1 MTEEPDQLMSLP
13 VSDNNNVEEDV
24 GEVAAVTKKSVN
36 SVSESVP
43 QPGIKYLSAQ
53 DFR

>member
-13 VSDNNNVEEDV
+13 VSDNNNVEEFS
-24 GEVAAVTKKSVN
+24 EVAAVTKKSVN

-43 QPGIKYLSAQ
+43 QPGIKYLLAQ
-53 DFR
+53 DFS

>member
-1 MTEEPDQLMSLP
+1 MSDEPDQLMSLP
-13 VSDNNNVEEDV
+13 ISDNNNVEEDV

-43 QPGIKYLSAQ
+43 QPGIIYL
-53 DFR
+53 